1 MPACDVVR
9 VASGTGGRKRFWTVQ
24 PGGALKLDSEDEA
37 QYFVCHGAQTDRSCV
52 LQHLQSGAF
61 IEQGEN
67 RGLKLA
73 LTPASATV
81 FSKLRAYSE
90 GSFRPSYSHKSAFS
104 IYFAG
109 SQAAP
114 GPGTLLLSIFG

>member
-9 VASGTGGRKRFWTVQ
+9 VASGTGGCKRFWTVRS
-24 PGGALKLDSEDEA
+24 GGALKLDSEDEA
-37 QYFVCHGAQTDRSCV
+37 QYFVCHSAQTDRSC
-52 LQHLQSGAF
+52 LIQHLQSGAF

-73 LTPASATV
+73 LSPASATI

-90 GSFRPSYSHKSAFS
+90 GSFRRT
-104 IYFAG
+104 IIR
-109 SQAAP
+109 
-114 GPGTLLLSIFG
+114 LLSAPTLQVVRLHLVLELCS